1 MATAGTVVTKQTI
14 IDDFVSAV
22 MAPEQNRARWHSGNK
37 PTYDYAIGQYNSTPY
52 VGPYPIIGYHPSP
65 SWIDNS
71 IGGGSVD
78 VTAAPSVGMAN
89 PTAANFTEAITAS
102 NIVSV
107 LRDYAYQTT
116 RVRLVRAGIY
126 YQYSGGV
133 LGTFAEQVGYA
144 HLNDTYLRTNPLS
157 VSGPAANDI
166 ITASTLNTFYTSLR
180 IAANT
185 DTYGD
190 IIDLRICHTSCHSS
204 CHGSRGRR

>member
-1 MATAGTVVTKQTI
+1 MATAGTVVTKQNV

-22 MAPEQNRARWHSGNK
+22 MAPEQNRTRWHLNNK
-37 PTYDYAIGQYNSTPY
+37 PTYDYTIGAYNSTNY
-52 VGPYPIIGYHPSP
+52 AGPYPVIQ
-65 SWIDNS
+65 
-71 IGGGSVD
+71 D
-78 VTAAPSVGMAN
+78 VLVASSVGMTN
-89 PTAANFTEAITAS
+89 PIGSNFTEAITAS

-107 LRDYAYQTT
+107 LRDYAYGTT
-116 RVRLVRAGIY
+116 RVRSVRAGIY
-126 YQYSGGV
+126 YNYSGGAS
-133 LGTFAEQVGYA
+133 GTFGEQVGYA

-190 IIDLRICHTSCHSS
+190 IIDLRICHTSCHAS
-204 CHGSRGRR
+204 CHSSRGRR